1 MQEILLLVVIA
12 LALFYLPRLRAKK
25 APVEPAVRRR
35 ALTGPMRLSIAVSL
49 VWVAAAAVLLEPWA
63 GAFLPFLCFGPGPVA
78 LFWAGAWVWHG
89 YRRP

>member
-1 MQEILLLVVIA
+1 
-12 LALFYLPRLRAKK
+12 
-25 APVEPAVRRR
+25 
-35 ALTGPMRLSIAVSL
+35 MRLSIAVSL